1 MKELGLDYGWGPTAF
16 VQWNLEHLHVL
27 LGTPWWASI
36 ALTAALARVI
46 LYKFYEQA
54 SDITARTQL
63 IAPQV
68 KVLRERTKAAREKQD
83 MAAMMQ
89 ATQEMKALYKMAG
102 IKMLGSTGPLLQI
115 PLAYGM
121 FRLLRGM
128 TALPVPGMED
138 GGILWITDLTV
149 FVLQAPWYR
158 KWRNLQP
165 FMQSPNSGGGATQSS
180 YKGVITTT
188 ARSASAN
195 VSEPEASQKGF
206 LGGAVSEIKGALK
219 QTTKRAKTMVNESSG
234 KRTEAEKKAAQKY
247 EERRQKEI
255 EQERFEATEEK
266 QRRREERRQ
275 KQQE

>member
-149 FVLQAPWYR
+149 SDPFLILPTICAMSSFTLIRKVLMPMKR
-158 KWRNLQP
+158 SGFEQP
-165 FMQSPNSGGGATQSS
+165 LTGIVA
-180 YKGVITTT
+180 I
-188 ARSASAN
+188 AN
-195 VSEPEASQKGF
+195 HCS
-206 LGGAVSEIKGALK
+206 
-219 QTTKRAKTMVNESSG
+219 
-234 KRTEAEKKAAQKY
+234 
-247 EERRQKEI
+247 
-255 EQERFEATEEK
+255 
-266 QRRREERRQ
+266 
-275 KQQE
+275 